1 LEEYPLDLT
10 SIGWNS
16 RLASEF
22 EALARPEL
30 VPARVSV
37 DTGRIWTVLA
47 DVGELAAEVS
57 GRFRDAARS
66 RSDFPAVG
74 DWVAVA
80 PRPAEGA
87 ATIHALL
94 PRRGVVSRKNAGP
107 RAEEQVLAAHV
118 DTVLIVSGL
127 DGDFNPRRIERL
139 LAMAW
144 SSGASPAIVLNKAD
158 ACDDPQARLAEV
170 ELLAPA
176 VPVVLA
182 SAVRGDGV
190 EAVRSLLGPG
200 RTAVLVGSSG
210 VGKSTLV
217 NALAG
222 RDSQDTREVREDDSR
237 GRHTT
242 SRRDLF
248 VLPGGAVLIDSPG
261 LREVG
266 LWGAEEGIAETF
278 ADIEAL
284 ASGCRFADCRH
295 DGEPG
300 CAVRRALVEGRLEQ
314 ARYESR
320 QKLQRELAWVEARGS
335 ELAML
340 EQKRRQR
347 LLSRAQKRFKKD
359 RPRP

>member
-1 LEEYPLDLT
+1 MDLT

-16 RLASEF
+16 RLASEY

-37 DTGRIWTVLA
+37 DTGRIWTVLCA
-47 DVGELAAEVS
+47 AGELAAEVS

-66 RSDFPAVG
+66 RSEFPAVG
-74 DWVAVA
+74 DWAAVA

-94 PRRGVVSRKNAGP
+94 PRSGVVSRKNAGP
-107 RAEEQVLAAHV
+107 RAEEQVLAANV
-118 DTVLIVSGL
+118 DTVLVVSGL

-144 SSGASPAIVLNKAD
+144 SSGAAPAIVLNKAD
-158 ACDDPQARLAEV
+158 ACEAPAARLAEV
-170 ELLAPA
+170 QSLAPA
-176 VPVVLA
+176 VPVVLT
-182 SAVRGDGV
+182 SAVSGEGV
-190 EAVRSLLGPG
+190 EAVRSLLRFG

-222 RDSQDTREVREDDSR
+222 ENRQDTAEVRQDDSR

-261 LREVG
+261 MREVG
-266 LWGAEEGIAETF
+266 LWDAEEGLAETF

-284 ASGCRFADCRH
+284 AAGCRFADCRH
-295 DGEPG
+295 AGEPG
-300 CAVRRALVEGRLEQ
+300 CAVRRALRRECWRRRATRATGSCAGRWRGWRHGEASLPCS
-314 ARYESR
+314 SR
-320 QKLQRELAWVEARGS
+320 SAASACSAGRSSVSRRTGRAPE
-335 ELAML
+335 
-340 EQKRRQR
+340 KR
-347 LLSRAQKRFKKD
+347 A
-359 RPRP
+359 